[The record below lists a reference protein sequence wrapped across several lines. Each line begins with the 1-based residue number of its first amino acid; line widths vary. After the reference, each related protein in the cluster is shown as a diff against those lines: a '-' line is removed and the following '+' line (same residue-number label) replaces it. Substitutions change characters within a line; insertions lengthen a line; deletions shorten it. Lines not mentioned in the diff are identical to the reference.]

1 MDRPVI
7 RCYHKVSMK
16 VLVVGGAGYI
26 GGAVTDCLIQSGVD
40 FTVYDNLVYE
50 RQYLKP
56 VDFIFGDV
64 RDTAKLGKI
73 LPNFTHIIWLAAI
86 VGDGACQVDPPTTVA
101 VNQES
106 VKWLADNFN
115 GRIIFLST
123 CSVYGQADSWL
134 DEASAV
140 NPLSLYAQTKLE
152 AEKYLTSKNALVF
165 RLGTAYGLS
174 DIHSRIRLDLA
185 VNYMTMNAIATNALT
200 VFGGDQ
206 WRPFIHVKD
215 IARCIVAGL
224 DKDWIGIYNLAT
236 SNIQINDLSR
246 MIAEE
251 TGCEVTYAERRF
263 ADPRNYRVHTD
274 RARQLGLL
282 QSATQFDVHFGIG
295 EIARL
300 VRSGRIKDVNHPVYS
315 NEKHLAT
322 QLSNGKL

>member
-1 MDRPVI
+1 
-7 RCYHKVSMK
+7 MK

-26 GGAVTDCLIQSGVD
+26 GGAVTDCLLQQGVD
-40 FTVYDNLVYE
+40 FTVYDNLLYE

-56 VDFIFGDV
+56 VDFVLGDV
-64 RDTAKLGKI
+64 RDTEKLGKI
-73 LPNFTHIIWLAAI
+73 LPNFTHVIWLAAI

-106 VKWLADNFN
+106 VKWLADDFS
-115 GRIIFLST
+115 GRIVFLST
-123 CSVYGQADSWL
+123 CSVYGQADDWL
-134 DEASAV
+134 NESSPL
-140 NPLSLYAQTKLE
+140 NPLSLYAQTKLG
-152 AEKYLTSKNALVF
+152 AEKYLAGKNAIIF
-165 RLGTAYGLS
+165 RLGTAYGLA
-174 DIHSRIRLDLA
+174 DIHARIRLDLA
-185 VNYMTMNAIATNALT
+185 VNYMTMNAIKEGKLT

-215 IARCIVAGL
+215 IARCVVASL
-224 DKDWIGIYNLAT
+224 DKDWTGIYNLAT
-236 SNIQINDLSR
+236 SNVQINDLAQI
-246 MIAEE
+246 IAEE
-251 TGCEVTYAERRF
+251 TRCQVTYADRQF

-282 QSATQFDVHFGIG
+282 QSTTQFDVRFGIG

-322 QLSNGKL
+322 QFKDGQL